1 MPTQAFW
8 NLRAFLWI
16 RGVNKVIRNAS
27 PYNKMLEDSVLS
39 ATKEELTLM
48 LYEGGIRFI
57 NQALVAIEKKDYA
70 KANTAIQR
78 AEDIVREFQITLD
91 HKYPIARQLDAL
103 YDYMHRRLIEG
114 NLTKDPVIINEVLG
128 MFREFRDTWKE
139 AMKIAKIG

>member
-1 MPTQAFW
+1 MVRSA
-8 NLRAFLWI
+8 N
-16 RGVNKVIRNAS
+16 

-48 LYEGGIRFI
+48 LYEGGIRFL
-57 NQALVAIEKKDYA
+57 NQALLAIEKKDFA

-91 HKYPIARQLDAL
+91 RKYPIAQQLDSL
-103 YDYMHRRLIEG
+103 YDYMYRRLVEG
-114 NLTKDPVIINEVLG
+114 NMSKDVEIINEVLG

-139 AMKIAKIG
+139 AMKIAKTG